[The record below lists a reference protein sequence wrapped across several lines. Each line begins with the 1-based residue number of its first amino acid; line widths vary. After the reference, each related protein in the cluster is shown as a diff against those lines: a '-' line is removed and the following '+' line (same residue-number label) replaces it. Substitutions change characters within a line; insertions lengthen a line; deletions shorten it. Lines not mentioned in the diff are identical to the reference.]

1 MVTSITAHPVS
12 TVRRQFI
19 SFRVADFQRTKLQ
32 MLSWANQLNICCFL
46 DNQHYHLPHHSF
58 ECMAAAG
65 SVQTLVTGA
74 GNAFEQLQQLYEQNR
89 DWLFGHLSY
98 DLKNETEGLASN
110 NTDRIGFPDLCFFI
124 PEVILQLSG
133 QELLIGAFDNRHEN
147 IFHEICA
154 TEPPTVA
161 NQRLP
166 TPINNRI
173 NKNEYIRI
181 IQQLQQHILR
191 GDCYEINFCQEFFAE
206 QVAIDPLP
214 VYCSLSNTSPNPFSA
229 YYKTGQQYLL
239 CASPERYLKKEGNHI
254 FSQPIKGTSQRN
266 LQDAGEDVK
275 NKEHLYHSSKDRSE
289 NVMIVDL
296 VRNDLSKI
304 CEEASVQVDEL
315 FGIYSFPQVHQM
327 ISTVSGRLRSDI
339 HFIEAIKATFPMG
352 SMTGAPKKR
361 VMELIEQYEQTRRG
375 IFSGAVGYITPEGD
389 FDFNVV
395 IRSIMYNGASKYLSF
410 QAGSAITFYSDPE
423 KEYEE
428 CLLKAAAIKKVLG
441 G

>member
-1 MVTSITAHPVS
+1 MLGWCN
-12 TVRRQFI
+12 QF
-19 SFRVADFQRTKLQ
+19 
-32 MLSWANQLNICCFL
+32 NICCFL

-65 SVQTLVTGA
+65 SVQTLVTSA
-74 GNAFEQLQQLYEQNR
+74 GSAFEQLQQLYEQNK

-98 DLKNETEGLASN
+98 DLKNETEGLVSG
-110 NTDRIGFPDLCFFI
+110 NTDHIGFPDLCFFI
-124 PEVILQLSG
+124 PEVILQLSEH
-133 QELLIGAFDNRHEN
+133 ELLIGAFDARHEA
-147 IFHEICA
+147 IFYEIG
-154 TEPPTVA
+154 TVEPITHFH
-161 NQRLP
+161 QQLP
-166 TPINNRI
+166 TSINNRI
-173 NKNEYIRI
+173 SKETYIHTV
-181 IQQLQQHILR
+181 QQLQQHILR

-206 QVAIDPLP
+206 DVSIDPLA
-214 VYCSLSNTSPNPFSA
+214 VYCSLSDTSPNPFAA

-239 CASPERYLKKEGNHI
+239 CASPERYIRKEGDHV

-275 NKEHLYHSSKDRSE
+275 NKEDLYSSAKDRSE

-304 CEEASVQVDEL
+304 CEEASVQVEEL

-327 ISTVSGRLRSDI
+327 VSTVSGRLRKDI

-375 IFSGAVGYITPEGD
+375 IFSGTVGYITPDGD

-395 IRSIMYNGASKYLSF
+395 IRSIMYNAANKYLSF

>member
-1 MVTSITAHPVS
+1 
-12 TVRRQFI
+12 
-19 SFRVADFQRTKLQ
+19 
-32 MLSWANQLNICCFL
+32 
-46 DNQHYHLPHHSF
+46 
-58 ECMAAAG
+58 
-65 SVQTLVTGA
+65 
-74 GNAFEQLQQLYEQNR
+74 
-89 DWLFGHLSY
+89 LSY
-98 DLKNETEGLASN
+98 DLKNETEGLASDN
-110 NTDRIGFPDLCFFI
+110 SDHIGFPDLCFFI

-133 QELLIGAFDNRHEN
+133 QELLIGTFNDRHET

-154 TEPPTVA
+154 MEPPMGKERTA
-161 NQRLP
+161 P
-166 TPINNRI
+166 TPINSRI
-173 NKNEYIRI
+173 SRAEYIRI

-191 GDCYEINFCQEFFAE
+191 GDCYEINFCQEFFASD
-206 QVAIDPLP
+206 VTIDPVQ
-214 VYCSLSNTSPNPFSA
+214 VYCSLSDTSPNPFAA
-229 YYKTGQQYLL
+229 YYKTGDRYLL
-239 CASPERYLKKEGNHI
+239 CASPERYLKKEGDHI
-254 FSQPIKGTSQRN
+254 FSQPIKGTAQRN
-266 LQDAGEDVK
+266 LHDAGEDVK
-275 NKEHLYHSSKDRSE
+275 NREHLYNSAKDRSE

-304 CEEASVQVDEL
+304 CEEASVQVEEL

-327 ISTVSGRLRSDI
+327 ISTVSGQLRSDI

-375 IFSGAVGYITPEGD
+375 IFSGAVGYITPDGD

-395 IRSIMYNGASKYLSF
+395 IRSIMYNAANKYLSF

-441 G
+441 H